1 VNGTARTDGPSEP
14 GPPRIDAR
22 RIDAVVV
29 DADAVLTDSSP
40 LRAAAWADAMQA
52 FLGQYAHVTGD
63 PQTMH
68 PPVHLTP
75 DQAALLDPDIAAVLL
90 RQQTGR
96 IDLAAEHL
104 GPSEADLVP
113 LLAAE
118 GARRFRDLIQE
129 RSLRCRPGAYRLL
142 RALRAEGI
150 AVAAVSTTR
159 HGALLV
165 RTAGLA
171 GFVAVCVDARD
182 ADFYGLGGPPSPAM
196 LRLALGLLRTD
207 AGRAA
212 AVAGSLP
219 YLAAAEGAPFG
230 LSILARPSTHPL
242 LRPAPA
248 GRVGVQH
255 LGDVTVGA
263 APGG

>member
-1 VNGTARTDGPSEP
+1 VNGTAPPHGPPEP

-29 DADAVLTDSSP
+29 DADAVLTDSPP

-52 FLGQYAHVTGD
+52 FLGQYAHVTGERH
-63 PQTMH
+63 TAH

-75 DQAALLDPDIAAVLL
+75 DQAGLLDPDIAAVLL
-90 RQQTGR
+90 RQQAGR

-104 GPSEADLVP
+104 GPSEDDLVQ

-118 GARRFRDLIQE
+118 GARRFRDLVRE
-129 RSLRCRPGAYRLL
+129 RAPRCRPGAHRLL

-165 RTAGLA
+165 RQAGLA
-171 GFVAVCVDARD
+171 GLVAVCVDALD
-182 ADFYGLGGPPSPAM
+182 AEYYGLGGPPSPAM
-196 LRLALGLLRTD
+196 LRLTLGLLHTD

-212 AVAGSLP
+212 SVAGSLP
-219 YLAAAEGAPFG
+219 HLAAAEGTPFG
-230 LSILARPSTHPL
+230 LSILARP
-242 LRPAPA
+242 APA
-248 GRVGVQH
+248 GTLGVQH
-255 LGDVTVGA
+255 LGDVTVGTE
-263 APGG
+263 PGD